1 MSIRPWLCAVA
12 VASLA
17 GVASAD
23 VVSFTSV
30 LDNTLFEDSA
40 GSLSSALGG
49 GVFAGVTNSGEK
61 RRALV
66 RFDLSSIPAGST
78 INSVTLRMN
87 CEQSSGVA
95 AVFGVHRVTS
105 SWGEGTSNS
114 GLSGGGAASTTGDA
128 TWIHRFYNTE
138 LWTTPGGDF
147 VSTASAS
154 VNIQDLGFYE
164 WTGAGLIADAQA
176 WVNDPEMNF
185 GLLIK
190 ASSETAGRTGKRL
203 GSRETSIPDR
213 IPKLIVDFTPVP
225 APGAIALVAGGGL
238 LIARRRRR

>member
-1 MSIRPWLCAVA
+1 MSIRPWLCAAA
-12 VASLA
+12 VASLT

-23 VVSFTSV
+23 ILSFTSV
-30 LDNTLFEDSA
+30 SDNTLLEDST
-40 GSLSSALGG
+40 GSLSNALGG

-66 RFDLSSIPAGST
+66 RFDLSTIPAGST
-78 INSVTLRMN
+78 ITSVTLRMN

-95 AVFGVHRVTS
+95 APFSVHRVTA
-105 SWGEGTSNS
+105 SWGEGTSNG

-128 TWIHRFYNTE
+128 TWIHRFFNTE
-138 LWTTPGGDF
+138 NWTTPGGDF
-147 VSTASAS
+147 ISTASAS
-154 VNIQDLGFYE
+154 INIQDLGFYE
-164 WTGAGLIADAQA
+164 WTGAGLVADAQA

-190 ASSETAGRTGKRL
+190 SNEVASRTGKRF

-213 IPKLIVDFTPVP
+213 IPKLIVEFTPVP
-225 APGAIALVAGGGL
+225 APGALALLAGGGL
-238 LIARRRRR
+238 VIARRRRR